1 MTGGGSRAG
10 TGTWGDSDTTF
21 RRTIV
26 MISGAPGVGKTTI
39 ARPLARALDMPLFA
53 KDSIKERIHDVLT
66 ETGPVE
72 DGWSRRLG
80 AAAMEMLWL
89 LAADAPSCVLEAN
102 FWTGHEGQNASLRA
116 LSDGGTL
123 VEVYCTAPRELVM
136 QRFRERFVAGERHSV
151 HTDQELTLERWEK
164 DFSAPIGIG
173 HVVEVDTST
182 PVDVARV
189 AAEVRALLAWY
200 TPLQRLPGQPPAPA
214 TPPPQKSP

>member
-1 MTGGGSRAG
+1 MTGVGAE
-10 TGTWGDSDTTF
+10 SDTYIGF
-21 RRTIV
+21 RRRIV

-39 ARPLARALDMPLFA
+39 ARPLARALNMPLFA

-66 ETGPVE
+66 ETGPVD

-80 AAAMEMLWL
+80 AVAMEMLWL

-102 FWTGHEGQNASLRA
+102 FWTGHEQQNASLRT
-116 LSDGGTL
+116 LSEGGTL

-136 QRFRERFVAGERHSV
+136 QRFRERSAAGERHAV
-151 HTDQELTLERWEK
+151 HPAQELTRERWER

-173 HVVEVDTST
+173 HVIEVDTST

-189 AAEVRALLAWY
+189 AAEVRALLA
-200 TPLQRLPGQPPAPA
+200 
-214 TPPPQKSP
+214 